1 MLELDSRKT
10 NNIPQ
15 ECDTNAC
22 CANRFA
28 VTKSLPNIL
37 DGSPIISQVGDMGAR
52 GNKDSIKER
61 RALSFE
67 VMVSLDSRPFD
78 ATASSFGM
86 DFATAWTDYDSL
98 GICT

>member
-10 NNIPQ
+10 CNIPE
-15 ECDTNAC
+15 ECDAKAC
-22 CANRFA
+22 CADRFA
-28 VTKSLPNIL
+28 VAKSLPNIL
-37 DGSPIISQVGDMGAR
+37 DSSPILSQVADMATR

-78 ATASSFGM
+78 VTASSFGM
-86 DFATAWTDYDSL
+86 DFTTAWTDYDSL